1 MRNTDT
7 QFGPLPF
14 GPYGVGGGPAGGPT
28 QGGGSVIPVT
38 HPLGRPAMGGL
49 PGIRG
54 GLPGL
59 SGLSGLNGPSA
70 QPQFLGNPGMAQ
82 NQMAAAMG
90 GMGGVPGMFGMG
102 GMPGMAGMP
111 AGPFG
116 AQQMMAGAAAPWNPM
131 SGVGMIPH
139 MNEGNVFNP
148 ASPVPLPTNA
158 LGYARALQ
166 MPGMNPMMN
175 PQMGMHHGMLMP
187 GGVGAFKDPPARFGL
202 GLGYPHPDMDR
213 YSSVG
218 ETVPAPGGGEAA
230 KLFF

>member
-1 MRNTDT
+1 
-7 QFGPLPF
+7 
-14 GPYGVGGGPAGGPT
+14 
-28 QGGGSVIPVT
+28 
-38 HPLGRPAMGGL
+38 
-49 PGIRG
+49 
-54 GLPGL
+54 
-59 SGLSGLNGPSA
+59 
-70 QPQFLGNPGMAQ
+70 
-82 NQMAAAMG
+82 
-90 GMGGVPGMFGMG
+90 
-102 GMPGMAGMP
+102 
-111 AGPFG
+111 
-116 AQQMMAGAAAPWNPM
+116 
-131 SGVGMIPH
+131 MIPH
-139 MNEGNVFNP
+139 MNEGNIFNP

-175 PQMGMHHGMLMP
+175 AQMGIHHGALMP